1 MTKTI
6 RTLREFFKL
15 YKKKTKPVI
24 QKWID
29 GSSEYGHTTQR
40 NRDVFRK
47 ISLIPRF
54 LKDINNADTKSTYF
68 GQSISA
74 PLIICPMG
82 GLTQFHKSA
91 DHIISEAS
99 EIFQLPYFFPDNTA
113 FELSDMN
120 KNKKKY
126 IQSYF
131 HLDNNFEFCKM
142 RIDQAEKHKCR
153 TIGINVDSP
162 IRSISYNKTDT
173 GYDARKHYLRLPKY
187 YHRKKSTPLNWK
199 TLEKIR
205 RYTNK
210 PLILKGILSV
220 EDALIAQKVGINAI
234 WVSNH
239 GGRALETDITGLE
252 RIEPIREKLNSKVK
266 LIVDG
271 GIRTGTDI
279 IKCLSIG
286 ADYVAI
292 GRPLIYGIIVD
303 KKSGAKRTLELFLE
317 ELKTSLRLSGFKD
330 IKSLSTKNILKNF

>member
-1 MTKTI
+1 MNKKI
-6 RTLREFFKL
+6 RTLREFYNI
-15 YKKKTKPVI
+15 YKKKTKPMV
-24 QKWID
+24 QKWIN
-29 GSSEYGHTTQR
+29 GSSEYGFTTQR
-40 NRDVFRK
+40 NRDIFRK

-54 LKDINNADTKSTYF
+54 LKDIKNVNTQSTYF
-68 GQSISA
+68 GQNITA

-91 DHIISEAS
+91 DHMISEAS
-99 EIFQLPYFFPDNTA
+99 EIYKIPYFFPDNTA
-113 FELSDMN
+113 FELKDIN
-120 KNKKKY
+120 KIKKNY
-126 IQSYF
+126 LQSYF
-131 HLDNNFEFCKM
+131 HLDNDFEFCKM
-142 RIDQAEKHKCR
+142 RINQAEKFKCR

-162 IRSISYNKTDT
+162 VRPISYNKTDT
-173 GYDARKHYLRLPKY
+173 GYDARKHYLKLPKY
-187 YHRKKSTPLNWK
+187 YFRKKSTPLNWR

-205 RYTNK
+205 KYTNK

-220 EDALIAQKVGINAI
+220 EDAMIAQKIGINAI

-252 RIEPIREKLNSKVK
+252 RIEPIKSKLNKKVK

-292 GRPLIYGIIVD
+292 GRPLIYGLISD
-303 KKSGAKRTLELFLE
+303 QKNGAERTIKLFLE
-317 ELKTSLRLSGFKD
+317 ELRTSLRLSGFKD
-330 IKSLSTKNILKNF
+330 IKSLSKKNILKHY